1 VKTPRILLSGIAG
14 NRRNYE
20 LAIHRAG
27 GKPLSCYCP
36 SLQIPADGLLLAGGG
51 DITPSFLG
59 EEDRAS
65 RDTDLARDIA
75 EFSLVQAFLAQGKP
89 IFGICRGHQ
98 VMNVAMGGTLFQD
111 IGLELERFHS
121 PVPQGATQDVLH
133 PIATKDGSLMAALYG
148 PLVTVN
154 SWHHQAVDRAGDGL
168 VVTAVSESGLIEA
181 TEHRVRPLFSVQF
194 HPERLRPLEDDLLLG
209 DGAKLFAHFIRCCQ
223 EQMEGGEERS

>member
-1 VKTPRILLSGIAG
+1 MKTPRILISGIAG

-20 LAIHRAG
+20 LAVRRAG

-36 SLQIPADGLLLAGGG
+36 SPQIPADGLLLAGGG
-51 DITPSFLG
+51 DIAPSFLG
-59 EEDRAS
+59 EVDRAS

-75 EFSLVQAFLAQGKP
+75 EFYMVEAFLAQGKP

-98 VMNVAMGGTLFQD
+98 VINVAMGATLIQD

-121 PVPQGATQDVLH
+121 PVLPGVEQDVLH
-133 PIATKDGSLMAALYG
+133 PIATQEGSRMAAFYG

-154 SWHHQAVDRAGDGL
+154 SWHHQAIARPADGL

-181 TEHRVRPLFSVQF
+181 TEHRVRPIFSVQF
-194 HPERLRPLEDDLLLG
+194 HPERLRPIEDPLRTA
-209 DGAKLFAHFIRCCQ
+209 DGAKLFVHFIRCCRD
-223 EQMEGGEERS
+223 QMEGDEERS